1 MVALLQGNRARS
13 IYGKFASAATRSC
26 PSGRFCFKKR
36 QSTICTL
43 VEQMSAFTQFLRPI
57 RRVPRYALA
66 AAVAAALPVP
76 AFAAEPAA
84 AAGNA
89 AWVLTASALV
99 LFMTLPGLALFY
111 GGLVR
116 ARNVLSVLMHC
127 FVVCCVVSL
136 AWAIIGY
143 SLAFAPGGALLGS
156 LEKTFLTGLVPALP
170 DNGLPEGLFVLF
182 QLTFAII
189 TPALIV
195 GAFPERVSFPF
206 LLVFVLGWLLI
217 VYVPVAHWVWGQ
229 GWLAAQGTIDFAGG
243 IVVHTTAG
251 VSALVIAMLIGPRRG
266 FPDNLIP
273 PHSPGLTMAGAGML
287 WVGWFGFNGGSAL
300 AAGGAAAMAILATHL
315 AACAAALTWMAIE
328 WIRVGKP
335 TSVGVVTGC
344 VAGLATI
351 TPASG
356 YVGPMGAIVIGIA
369 AGGVCL
375 LVTGYVKQRLRIDDT
390 LDVFAVHGI
399 GGMLGTVLAAV
410 FAAPLLGGVGY
421 AAGMDFPRQLGAQL
435 LGIIAAGLWSA
446 AATFVLAKGLG
457 ALLPLRVKPDDENEG
472 LDLATHG
479 ERAYEHG

>member
-1 MVALLQGNRARS
+1 MNWTNYRNRLGLL
-13 IYGKFASAATRSC
+13 
-26 PSGRFCFKKR
+26 
-36 QSTICTL
+36 
-43 VEQMSAFTQFLRPI
+43 
-57 RRVPRYALA
+57 LA
-66 AAVAAALPVP
+66 ASVATTVQSV
-76 AFAAEPAA
+76 PAA
-84 AAGNA
+84 AAEATGGPGDV

-116 ARNVLSVLMHC
+116 SRNLLSVLMHC
-127 FVVCCVVSL
+127 FVICSIVSL
-136 AWAIIGY
+136 LWAVVGY
-143 SLAFAPGGALLGS
+143 SLVFAPGGPLLGGVG
-156 LEKTFLTGLVPALP
+156 KAFLAGLAPALP
-170 DNGLPEGLFVLF
+170 DNGLPEATFVLF

-189 TPALIV
+189 TPALII

-206 LLVFVLGWLLI
+206 LLLFVSGWLLI

-229 GWLAAQGTIDFAGG
+229 GWLFTAGTLDFAGG

-251 VSALVIAMLIGPRRG
+251 VSALVLALMIGPRRG
-266 FPDNLIP
+266 FPDNLLP

-300 AAGGAAAMAILATHL
+300 AANATAGMAILATHL

-328 WIRVGKP
+328 WVRLGKP
-335 TSVGVVTGC
+335 TSVGLVTGC

-356 YVGPMGAIVIGIA
+356 YVGPMGAIAIGVA
-369 AGGVCL
+369 AGALCL
-375 LVTGYVKQRLRIDDT
+375 IVTGWLKQRLRVDDT

-399 GGMLGTVLAAV
+399 GGMLGSLLLAF
-410 FAAPLLGGVGY
+410 FAAASLGGVGY
-421 AAGMDFPRQLGAQL
+421 AEGMSLPKQLGAQL
-435 LGIIAAGLWSA
+435 LGIAAGSVWA
-446 AATFVLAKGLG
+446 GIATFALAKLIG
-457 ALLPLRVKPDDENEG
+457 AVVPLRVDPEVEEEG